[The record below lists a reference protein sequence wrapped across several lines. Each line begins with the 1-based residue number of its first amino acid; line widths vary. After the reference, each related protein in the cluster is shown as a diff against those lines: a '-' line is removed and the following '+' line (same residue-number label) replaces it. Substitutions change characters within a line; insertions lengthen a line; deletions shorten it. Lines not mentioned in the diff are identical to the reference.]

1 MDAAEEVEE
10 VDVAGDA
17 ASKSKAPEEIEPP
30 NSSVR
35 WLFYFHTRSCST
47 FAASASPSEAAS
59 GQITIAGKTRPDCK
73 SGEA

>member
-1 MDAAEEVEE
+1 MSAAEE
-10 VDVAGDA
+10 VDVAGAVDA
-17 ASKSKAPEEIEPP
+17 ASKSKAPEEIKPP

-59 GQITIAGKTRPDCK
+59 GQITIAGKTPPDCK